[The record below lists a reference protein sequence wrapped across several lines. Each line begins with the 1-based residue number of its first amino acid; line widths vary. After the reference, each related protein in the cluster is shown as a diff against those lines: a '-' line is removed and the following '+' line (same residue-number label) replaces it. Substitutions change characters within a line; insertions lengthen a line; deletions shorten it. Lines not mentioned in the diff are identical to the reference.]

1 MLKSGVALSKKI
13 NMTVTIEMSKQHL
26 MHKILFETWTIQINL
41 IDLAIQ
47 NAPWPH
53 KTIYE
58 IRSYKS

>member
-1 MLKSGVALSKKI
+1 
-13 NMTVTIEMSKQHL
+13 MSEQHL
-26 MHKILFETWTIQINL
+26 LHKILFETWAIQINL
-41 IDLAIQ
+41 TDLAIQ